1 MKGVVHDR
9 RLTSETAR
17 ETARETLDIHP
28 EMPKDEQTRA
38 FLASIV
44 ESSDDSII
52 GTDLEG
58 TILSWNGGAERLWG
72 YSAAEAIGR
81 HITILF
87 PTGHHAD
94 YLRSLD
100 KVLRHERFER
110 FESIRI
116 TKDGTPI
123 NVSAILSPIRDDR
136 GQLRGVSAI
145 YTDITKRK
153 QADEELLKAKE
164 AAEAASRTKS
174 EFLAN
179 MSHEIRTPMNGILG
193 MLEVALE
200 MELDA
205 ELRDYLET
213 AQTSAS
219 ALLVILNDIL
229 DFSKIEAG
237 RMELEETNFSVPAI
251 VYEAV
256 STLAVVAQR
265 KGLTLRHGI
274 GPGIPLVLLG
284 DPTRMRQVLVNLVNN
299 AIKFTDHGFVEVRV
313 DARRVD
319 MREAVVEF
327 SVIDSGIGMSE
338 EQKAVI
344 FEAFRQADGSTTRRY
359 GGTGLGL
366 SISHRLASLMG
377 GKLWVESQAGV
388 GSTFH
393 FTAQLKQ
400 PPIPG
405 PRSV

>member
-1 MKGVVHDR
+1 MKGVVPDR
-9 RLTSETAR
+9 RLASEA
-17 ETARETLDIHP
+17 LDLHP

-58 TILSWNGGAERLWG
+58 IILSWNGGAERLWG
-72 YSAAEAIGR
+72 YSAAEVIGR

-87 PTGHHAD
+87 PPGHHAD

-100 KVLRHERFER
+100 KVQRHEPFDR
-110 FESIRI
+110 FESVRIR
-116 TKDGTPI
+116 KDGTPI
-123 NVSAILSPIRDDR
+123 NISAILSPIRDDR

-200 MELDA
+200 MDLEP

-219 ALLVILNDIL
+219 TLLVILNDIL

-237 RMELEETNFSVPAI
+237 RMEVEETIFSVPAI
-251 VYEAV
+251 VHEAV

-274 GPGIPLVLLG
+274 GPGIPMILLG
-284 DPTRMRQVLVNLVNN
+284 DPTRLRQVLVNLVNN
-299 AIKFTDHGFVEVRV
+299 AIKFTEQGYIEVRV
-313 DARRVD
+313 DARSVD
-319 MREAVVEF
+319 SREAIIEF
-327 SVIDSGIGMSE
+327 SVTDTGIGMSG

-377 GKLWVESQAGV
+377 GKLWVESKLGE

-393 FTAQLKQ
+393 LTVQLRQ
-400 PPIPG
+400 PDTPG
-405 PRSV
+405 PRT

>member
-1 MKGVVHDR
+1 
-9 RLTSETAR
+9 
-17 ETARETLDIHP
+17 
-28 EMPKDEQTRA
+28 
-38 FLASIV
+38 
-44 ESSDDSII
+44 
-52 GTDLEG
+52 
-58 TILSWNGGAERLWG
+58 
-72 YSAAEAIGR
+72 
-81 HITILF
+81 
-87 PTGHHAD
+87 
-94 YLRSLD
+94 
-100 KVLRHERFER
+100 
-110 FESIRI
+110 
-116 TKDGTPI
+116 
-123 NVSAILSPIRDDR
+123 
-136 GQLRGVSAI
+136 
-145 YTDITKRK
+145 
-153 QADEELLKAKE
+153 
-164 AAEAASRTKS
+164 
-174 EFLAN
+174 
-179 MSHEIRTPMNGILG
+179 MNGILG

-400 PPIPG
+400 PPVPG

>member
-1 MKGVVHDR
+1 MKGVIPDR
-9 RLTSETAR
+9 RLTSETL
-17 ETARETLDIHP
+17 ELHP
-28 EMPKDEQTRA
+28 EMAKDEQTRA

-72 YSAAEAIGR
+72 YSAEEAIGR

-87 PTGHHAD
+87 PPGRHDD
-94 YLRSLD
+94 YLRSLN
-100 KVLRHERFER
+100 KVQRHERFER
-110 FESIRI
+110 FESVRVR
-116 TKDGTPI
+116 KDGTPI
-123 NVSAILSPIRDDR
+123 TVSAILSPIKDDR
-136 GQLRGVSAI
+136 GLLRGVSAI

-153 QADEELLKAKE
+153 QADAELVKAKE
-164 AAEAASRTKS
+164 VAEAASRTKS

-200 MELDA
+200 MDLDP

-219 ALLVILNDIL
+219 TLLVILNDIL

-237 RMELEETNFSVPAI
+237 RMEIEETNFSVPAI
-251 VYEAV
+251 VHEAV

-274 GPGIPLVLLG
+274 GPGIPMVLLG

-299 AIKFTDHGFVEVRV
+299 AIKFTEQGYVEVRA
-313 DARRVD
+313 DARGVD
-319 MREAVVEF
+319 SREAFIEF
-327 SVIDSGIGMSE
+327 SVIDTGIGMSE
-338 EQKAVI
+338 KQKGVI

-366 SISHRLASLMG
+366 SISHRLAALMG
-377 GKLWVESQAGV
+377 GELWVESKPGE
-388 GSTFH
+388 GSAFH
-393 FTAQLKQ
+393 FTARLKQ
-400 PPIPG
+400 PAVPG
-405 PRSV
+405 PRT